1 MKNYQKYRSGIDS
14 YAYFHNAILKYL
26 KLFVQPHIIM
36 PIKIRERTNENVRI
50 YFGPRSSK
58 DMGHFRKTGTKA
70 MRRKHISGVAK
81 FSFMWLIPKDAEK
94 PMDKRKNGK
103 TVQAMN
109 SKILLV
115 DDEKD
120 ISDLIEEAL
129 RQDSF
134 ADIQKAYTGLD
145 AIQICREYQPDVII
159 LDIMLPDIDGIEVC
173 KKIREFSICSI
184 LFLSSRNDDID
195 KILGLSSGGDDY
207 ITKPFSPREIVYRVK
222 AQLRRQQYQFDRSAD
237 LNSLLTVGFLALDKE
252 SCRIYKKGQE
262 IELTGR
268 EFLLLSYLMEN
279 ADKIIS
285 KERLYEQVWGEYS
298 SICDNTIM
306 VHIRHIREKIEDTP
320 SAPKQLITIKGLGY
334 KLKKRTD

>member
-1 MKNYQKYRSGIDS
+1 
-14 YAYFHNAILKYL
+14 
-26 KLFVQPHIIM
+26 
-36 PIKIRERTNENVRI
+36 
-50 YFGPRSSK
+50 
-58 DMGHFRKTGTKA
+58 
-70 MRRKHISGVAK
+70 
-81 FSFMWLIPKDAEK
+81 
-94 PMDKRKNGK
+94 
-103 TVQAMN
+103 MN

-120 ISDLIEEAL
+120 IVNLIEEAL
-129 RQDSF
+129 RQDNF
-134 ADIQKAYTGLD
+134 RDIQKAYTGMD
-145 AIQICREYQPDVII
+145 AIRICKEYLPDVII

-173 KKIREFSICSI
+173 KKIREFSFCSI

-222 AQLRRQQYQFDRSAD
+222 AQLRRQQYSSAIGTD
-237 LNSLLTVGFLALDKE
+237 TNCRLTVGFLTLDQE
-252 SCRIYKKGQE
+252 SCRIYKNGQE

-320 SAPKQLITIKGLGY
+320 SKPKQLITIKGLGY

>member
-1 MKNYQKYRSGIDS
+1 
-14 YAYFHNAILKYL
+14 
-26 KLFVQPHIIM
+26 
-36 PIKIRERTNENVRI
+36 
-50 YFGPRSSK
+50 
-58 DMGHFRKTGTKA
+58 
-70 MRRKHISGVAK
+70 
-81 FSFMWLIPKDAEK
+81 
-94 PMDKRKNGK
+94 MD
-103 TVQAMN
+103 

-120 ISDLIEEAL
+120 IADLMEEVL

-134 ADIQKAYTGLD
+134 ENIKKVYTGMD
-145 AIQICREYQPDVII
+145 AVQVCREYQPDVIV

-173 KKIREFSICSI
+173 KQIREFSFCSI
-184 LFLSSRNDDID
+184 LFLSSKNDDID
-195 KILGLSSGGDDY
+195 KILGLSCGGDDY
-207 ITKPFSPREIVYRVK
+207 ITKPFSPREIVYRIK
-222 AQLRRQQYQFDRSAD
+222 AQLRRQQYQSAMRAD
-237 LNSLLTVGFLALDKE
+237 VKGLLTVGGLALDRE
-252 SCRIYKKGQE
+252 SSRIYKNEKE
-262 IELTGR
+262 IDLTGR

-320 SAPKQLITIKGLGY
+320 STPKQLITIKGLGY

>member
-1 MKNYQKYRSGIDS
+1 
-14 YAYFHNAILKYL
+14 
-26 KLFVQPHIIM
+26 
-36 PIKIRERTNENVRI
+36 
-50 YFGPRSSK
+50 
-58 DMGHFRKTGTKA
+58 
-70 MRRKHISGVAK
+70 
-81 FSFMWLIPKDAEK
+81 
-94 PMDKRKNGK
+94 MD
-103 TVQAMN
+103 

-120 ISDLIEEAL
+120 IADLIEEVL

-134 ADIQKAYTGLD
+134 ENIKKVYTGMD
-145 AIQICREYQPDVII
+145 AVQVCREYQPDVIV

-173 KKIREFSICSI
+173 RQIREFSFCSI
-184 LFLSSRNDDID
+184 LFLSSKNDDID
-195 KILGLSSGGDDY
+195 KILGLSCGGDDY
-207 ITKPFSPREIVYRVK
+207 ITKPFSPREIVYRIK
-222 AQLRRQQYQFDRSAD
+222 AQLRRQQYQSVMQTDVKG
-237 LNSLLTVGFLALDKE
+237 LLTVGGLALDRE
-252 SCRIYKKGQE
+252 SSRIYKNEKE
-262 IELTGR
+262 IDLTGR

-320 SAPKQLITIKGLGY
+320 STPKQLITIKGLGY